1 MCYEGF
7 RAITGLNAIFLFL
20 ILFLFFLF
28 LNDVEWF
35 ILGRGKVRPDVD
47 LSGFRFGLQGGLR
60 VKVVLRD

>member
-20 ILFLFFLF
+20 IFFLF

-47 LSGFRFGLQGGLR
+47 LSGFRFGQQGGLR